1 MYELGVDCNFWFYK
15 VDSPTSAPVVY
26 GIYAFFPAASLMN
39 VTIISL
45 ERLHA
50 PFYRLRH
57 LGAVKKR
64 TYGVVIFAGWVIIA
78 LLSWTIVIL
87 YLRVPTFLFVIVT
100 SYFLIFITVRCSAQ
114 PHRHGVAGRERKLT
128 VTLVIVTAVSL
139 LMWLP
144 FITRR
149 LLRNPE
155 FHKSLPCSVD
165 IRIYYVVDMLFFGN
179 SFVNPIL
186 YAIRIPGFKRAL
198 IALFCKSKPQIVL
211 PGFPLRDI

>member
-1 MYELGVDCNFWFYK
+1 M
-15 VDSPTSAPVVY
+15 
-26 GIYAFFPAASLMN
+26 
-39 VTIISL
+39 
-45 ERLHA
+45 
-50 PFYRLRH
+50 
-57 LGAVKKR
+57 
-64 TYGVVIFAGWVIIA
+64 
-78 LLSWTIVIL
+78 
-87 YLRVPTFLFVIVT
+87 
-100 SYFLIFITVRCSAQ
+100 
-114 PHRHGVAGRERKLT
+114 
-128 VTLVIVTAVSL
+128 TLVIVTAVSL